1 MKGLE
6 RRVDAGLSPDVRSV
20 ASIFLSRWD
29 VAVAKTVPE
38 ALKNRLGLAIGRMAY
53 KAYREQID
61 SDRWQRLANL
71 GARAQRLL
79 FASTGTKD
87 PKASDTLYIDGLAA
101 PNTVN
106 TMPEGTL
113 KAMADHGKAT
123 DVLQSDGGDAAAT
136 LGEFT
141 KAGIDL
147 GALAEKLQ
155 SDGAD
160 SFVKSWRDLLQTIET
175 KSAALRQGT
184 TSKRNT

>member
-1 MKGLE
+1 
-6 RRVDAGLSPDVRSV
+6 
-20 ASIFLSRWD
+20 
-29 VAVAKTVPE
+29 
-38 ALKNRLGLAIGRMAY
+38 MAY
-53 KAYREQID
+53 KAYREQLD

-113 KAMADHGKAT
+113 KAMADHG
-123 DVLQSDGGDAAAT
+123 DGGGRAAARRRRCAAT
-136 LGEFT
+136 LREFT

-147 GALAEKLQ
+147 GALREKLQ
-155 SDGAD
+155 SDGAE
-160 SFVKSWRDLLQTIET
+160 SFVKSWRDLLQAIET

-184 TSKRNT
+184 TSKRNS